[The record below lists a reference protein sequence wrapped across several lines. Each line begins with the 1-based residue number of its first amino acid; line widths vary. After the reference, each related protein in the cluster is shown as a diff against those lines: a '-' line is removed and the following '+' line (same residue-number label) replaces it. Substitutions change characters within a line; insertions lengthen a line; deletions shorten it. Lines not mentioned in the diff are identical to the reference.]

1 MSNPRARTGAR
12 GEKIAQAY
20 LQEKGYQVVDTNV
33 RSTWGEVDIVASH
46 GEELVFVEVRTRRSH
61 QFGSAEES
69 VSAAKKERLIA
80 TAETY
85 IQGLPQP
92 PAQWRIDLVSVQI
105 GEGGK
110 IKEIRH
116 LENAVELDYGTT
128 KVTRP

>member
-1 MSNPRARTGAR
+1 MPSPRARTGAR

-20 LQEKGYQVVDTNV
+20 LREQGYQIRDTNV

-69 VSAAKKERLIA
+69 ISAAKKEWLIA

-85 IQGLPQP
+85 IQGLAEL

-105 GEGGK
+105 GERGK

-116 LENAVELDYGTT
+116 LENAVELDYSTT
-128 KVTRP
+128 KVT